1 MVSAF
6 SWGMQEVPVASESL
20 PGAPVEHDCEPFVSA
35 YLSAIACLFSSKC
48 IIKDMHT
55 FLIIVPEGGMLFEA
69 AGIADILMHANRL
82 KGADCHK
89 QLYEVMVATTQ
100 PHRVVHG
107 QSGLNLLADHRLLDL
122 DPELQRD
129 TIMITGKG
137 LTEEEN
143 SGVVEWVRRAA
154 HSARRVVS
162 VCAGAW
168 LLAQTGLLD
177 GRRATT
183 HWRLLDTLQSRFPKV
198 QVERGPIYVRDGPI
212 WTSAGVTAGFDL
224 TLAFV
229 EDDYGF
235 TLARDVAQDLVM
247 YLRRPGGQSQFS
259 RFLLNQS
266 TKPGLIR
273 DLQSWIL
280 ENLARD
286 LSVEKLAERV
296 AMSPRN
302 FTRVFTR
309 ETGTPPAKY
318 VEQARLDA
326 ARQHLEQGTE
336 GLEQLAM
343 TTGFGNGL
351 NLRRVFE
358 RNLHLTP
365 TEYRERFGSRILA
378 QIDR

>member
-1 MVSAF
+1 M
-6 SWGMQEVPVASESL
+6 
-20 PGAPVEHDCEPFVSA
+20 
-35 YLSAIACLFSSKC
+35 
-48 IIKDMHT
+48 IKDMRT

-82 KGADCHK
+82 KRVEPHK
-89 QLYEVMVATTQ
+89 QLYEVTIATTQ

-107 QSGLNLLADHRLLDL
+107 QSGLNLLADHSLLDL
-122 DPELQRD
+122 DPERQRD
-129 TIMITGKG
+129 TILITGKG

-143 SGVVEWVRRAA
+143 AGVAEWVRRAA
-154 HSARRVVS
+154 HKARRVVS
-162 VCAGAW
+162 VCAGAL

-198 QVERGPIYVRDGPI
+198 RVQRGPIYVQDGRI
-212 WTSAGVTAGFDL
+212 WTSAGVSAGFDL

-229 EDDYGF
+229 EDDHGF

-247 YLRRPGGQSQFS
+247 YQRRPGGQSQFS
-259 RFLLNQS
+259 RFLFNQS
-266 TKPGLIR
+266 KKSGPIR

-280 ENLARD
+280 ENLACD
-286 LSVEKLAERV
+286 LSVEKLADRV

-309 ETGTPPAKY
+309 EADSPPARY
-318 VEQARLDA
+318 VEQARLEA
-326 ARQHLEQGTE
+326 ARQRLEQGTE
-336 GLEQLAM
+336 GLEQVAM
-343 TTGFGNGL
+343 ITGFGNSL

-365 TEYRERFGSRILA
+365 TEYRERFGLRRLA

>member
-1 MVSAF
+1 
-6 SWGMQEVPVASESL
+6 
-20 PGAPVEHDCEPFVSA
+20 
-35 YLSAIACLFSSKC
+35 LFHY
-48 IIKDMHT
+48 IIEDMRT
-55 FLIIVPEGGMLFEA
+55 FLIIAPEGGMLFEA
-69 AGIADILMHANRL
+69 AGVADILVRANRL
-82 KGADCHK
+82 MGVDSHK
-89 QLYEVMVATTQ
+89 QLYEVTLATTQ

-107 QSGLNLLADHRLLDL
+107 QSGLNLLADHRLSDL
-122 DPELQRD
+122 DPELKRD

-137 LTEEEN
+137 LTEEEDA
-143 SGVVEWVRRAA
+143 GVADWVRRAA
-154 HSARRVVS
+154 PKARRVVS
-162 VCAGAW
+162 VCAGAL

-198 QVERGPIYVRDGPI
+198 QVARGPIYVQDGSI
-212 WTSAGVTAGFDL
+212 WTSAGASSGFDL

-229 EDDYGF
+229 EDDHGF

-247 YLRRPGGQSQFS
+247 FLRRPGGQSQFS
-259 RFLLNQS
+259 RLLLNQS
-266 TKPGLIR
+266 KKPGPIR

-286 LSVEKLAERV
+286 LSVEKLADRV

-351 NLRRVFE
+351 NLRRVE
-358 RNLHLTP
+358 RNLHITP
-365 TEYRERFGSRILA
+365 TEYRERFGPRILA
-378 QIDR
+378 HIDR